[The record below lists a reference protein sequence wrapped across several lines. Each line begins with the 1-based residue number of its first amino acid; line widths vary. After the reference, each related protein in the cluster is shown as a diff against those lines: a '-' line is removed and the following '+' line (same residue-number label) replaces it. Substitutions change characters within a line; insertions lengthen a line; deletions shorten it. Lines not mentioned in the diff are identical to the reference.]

1 MTSDSALTRAP
12 PPPFAGAAAFPS
24 LGGPP
29 APAQNGVKPGAPTVA
44 SVVAAGVQ
52 KRPVG
57 PAAAPAPPGGAPSP
71 HASLDGS
78 SGEEARLAAETA
90 LDSLATQLRAMGLQ
104 DSPPSLTPAQ
114 SLQVL
119 QQCAARS
126 VPQPADTQW
135 QSVPQRPRPPPVP
148 IPASYPA
155 QVGCRRC
162 SAPARPAR
170 AALPCAAPLHGKPAW
185 LHAAACP
192 SSPPAPRPPPC
203 SAPPSSTPP
212 RCTRSWTRRRS
223 SSSSTT
229 SPGRTSSTWRRGSS
243 SGRPGASTSSTRLGS
258 RWGVSVEGCGVWGGR
273 RVVRW
278 WVGGCQVARMTR
290 GLGQRDPEARAA
302 SVPAPPCPPPP
313 PPVAQRHE
321 EPKAGGQPGDDWE
334 QGTYVYFDSTLQDQ
348 AGGVGGRGGPWRWL
362 GGGTS
367 TATCLPWALTT
378 ACWAA
383 DLRRQRLLL
392 PLEAILHLPLRPAG
406 RRGLRRGT
414 AVLC

>member
-1 MTSDSALTRAP
+1 
-12 PPPFAGAAAFPS
+12 
-24 LGGPP
+24 
-29 APAQNGVKPGAPTVA
+29 
-44 SVVAAGVQ
+44 
-52 KRPVG
+52 VG

-155 QVGCRRC
+155 Q
-162 SAPARPAR
+162 RPAIFDSPSLYEKLDAETLFFIFYNQPGSYQQHL
-170 AALPCAAPLHGKPAW
+170 AARELKRQAW
-185 LHAAACP
+185 RFHKQH
-192 SSPPAPRPPPC
+192 
-203 SAPPSSTPP
+203 SA
-212 RCTRSWTRRRS
+212 WF
-223 SSSSTT
+223 
-229 SPGRTSSTWRRGSS
+229 
-243 SGRPGASTSSTRLGS
+243 
-258 RWGVSVEGCGVWGGR
+258 
-273 RVVRW
+273 
-278 WVGGCQVARMTR
+278 
-290 GLGQRDPEARAA
+290 
-302 SVPAPPCPPPP
+302 
-313 PPVAQRHE
+313 QRHE